1 MMEFFTVRGVVVSRL
16 SGFETNSTDSDLN
29 TLGNLIDDC
38 PPATTPLIALT
49 WTD

>member
-16 SGFETNSTDSDLN
+16 SGFESNSTDSDLN
-29 TLGNLIDDC
+29 TLGNFNDC